1 MCQLPILHT
10 AATLTASSVSWPHTD
25 VCSILV
31 RDIVEPHCSVVNNQR
46 IYLEHTRSEFNQEQP
61 TAGLFNHV
69 GLRQLRSLVRSCVR
83 TYTEH
88 TD

>member
-10 AATLTASSVSWPHTD
+10 AATLTAALSVGPTQTY
-25 VCSILV
+25 VAFLL
-31 RDIVEPHCSVVNNQR
+31 EAHCCVVDNQR
-46 IYLEHTRSEFNQEQP
+46 IDLEHTRSEFNQEQP

-69 GLRQLRSLVRSCVR
+69 GLRQLCSLVRSCVR